1 VHLIAYGP
9 SDTGNGPP
17 QGKSWF
23 NSGKPFDMQTDA
35 KAEVREKTV
44 LESRR

>member
-1 VHLIAYGP
+1 M
-9 SDTGNGPP
+9 
-17 QGKSWF
+17 SWF

-35 KAEVREKTV
+35 KAEGQEKSV